1 MKHLLFVY
9 PHNIRNTQDLAEE
22 ICDVLLGFSNSKN
35 IKYTYGPKYIVIHF
49 STDPSELSEL
59 EDVLFIYGKQVD
71 IDFTYFIV
79 KANDGFM
86 TNISPEIKEYLSDI
100 QNDEKSLQEYK
111 SLVGEFF
118 LEELGGFTN
127 IVNTMESKLS
137 VDEILDKISQYGMES
152 LTKQE
157 LNKLNNQSK
166 NDNKI

>member
-1 MKHLLFVY
+1 VY

>member
-1 MKHLLFVY
+1 
-9 PHNIRNTQDLAEE
+9 
-22 ICDVLLGFSNSKN
+22 
-35 IKYTYGPKYIVIHF
+35 
-49 STDPSELSEL
+49 
-59 EDVLFIYGKQVD
+59 
-71 IDFTYFIV
+71 
-79 KANDGFM
+79 M